1 MILEMFLHPSW
12 TPPVVNST
20 GHDFKRHTP
29 VCARSH
35 SWSYQHEVR
44 RASNKNPVG
53 HLWRDLKSFLMYL
66 AAFTFFFCVC
76 VCLLLHYCREL
87 TIVWVI
93 SVTWMEV
100 WSCLGRYLKAAVSV
114 LVEWLIHSRS
124 HLSDDSQDRS
134 IFSNSVD
141 HLQDVDTNTG
151 RKHRFPISEA
161 VWLRSDMTIPQKPKI
176 CPFSFLICHSRLSP
190 ECQGWFLI

>member
-35 SWSYQHEVR
+35 RWSYQHEVR

-66 AAFTFFFCVC
+66 AAFTFFCVC

-87 TIVWVI
+87 TIMWVI

-134 IFSNSVD
+134 LATLWITSKMSTQVENIGSPSVK
-141 HLQDVDTNTG
+141 LYGWEATW
-151 RKHRFPISEA
+151 RF
-161 VWLRSDMTIPQKPKI
+161 LKNPKYVLF
-176 CPFSFLICHSRLSP
+176 PF
-190 ECQGWFLI
+190 